1 MRSREVSCPR
11 SHNCLCFR
19 ASSWTHVKNTYNCRW
34 EYKVGNAKF
43 RRCTQRIKQT
53 WSGPPPPALKERNNG
68 SGATKGQLY
77 GNQEHGSLHIGAPH
91 AWQYFL
97 LNESS
102 FVGIFIY
109 FNLMPTFAWFQNIL
123 FNSSYG
129 DTSTWKKR
137 LMRTGVKTE
146 AITYLASPRHRCYL
160 YPVSHWNMSR
170 VIGPRDPTLS
180 NPY

>member
-1 MRSREVSCPR
+1 MSCPR
-11 SHNCLCFR
+11 WHNCLCFR
-19 ASSWTHVKNTYNCRW
+19 ASSWTHVRNTSDHRRW
-34 EYKVGNAKF
+34 SKVDTLSLEGAPKESNKLGP
-43 RRCTQRIKQT
+43 
-53 WSGPPPPALKERNNG
+53 GPPPAFEERDNG

-109 FNLMPTFAWFQNIL
+109 FNLMATFAWFQNIL
-123 FNSSYG
+123 FNSFCG
-129 DTSTWKKR
+129 DTGTWKKR
-137 LMRTGVKTE
+137 LIRTSVKTE
-146 AITYLASPRHRCYL
+146 ATTYLASPRHRCYPHPL
-160 YPVSHWNMSR
+160 SHWNMSR
-170 VIGPRDPTLS
+170 VILGPTDPTLS